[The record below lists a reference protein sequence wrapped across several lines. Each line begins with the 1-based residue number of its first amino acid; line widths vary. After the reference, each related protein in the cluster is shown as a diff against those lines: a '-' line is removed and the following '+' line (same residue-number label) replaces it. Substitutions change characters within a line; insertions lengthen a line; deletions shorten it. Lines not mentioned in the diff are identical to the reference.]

1 MVRITTALIP
11 VWGGPADGQT
21 VLDAGKRLLVGARYS
36 DGRETRVP
44 YRKVATSTGPRYEL
58 DLTRGPR

>member
-1 MVRITTALIP
+1 MATPLIP
-11 VWGGPADGQT
+11 VWGGPADGQ
-21 VLDAGKRLLVGARYS
+21 VVPDAGKRLVVGARYS

-44 YRKVATSTGPRYEL
+44 YRKVTTPTGDRYEL